1 MNLLHIY
8 AQEAWHDDAFIVG
21 DRLGLEVL
29 RKAITEAL
37 EVGRASSGS
46 DLFVTDG
53 EGYEVKIICDDSG
66 WREESWRSLS
76 LPYTDEIAQDRHLD
90 SKITPEDIWETKIT
104 NPDSAIK

>member
-37 EVGRASSGS
+37 EVGRASGP

-53 EGYEVKIICDDSG
+53 EGYAVKIICEDSG
-66 WREESWRSLS
+66 WQEEFWCSLS
-76 LPYTDEIAQDRHLD
+76 LPYTDELAKDDRQDREV
-90 SKITPEDIWETKIT
+90 PYDIWLRG
-104 NPDSAIK
+104 